1 MDGGATLIVA
11 DTNLIIAFA
20 LQTNDSALADSV
32 HEKDANWV
40 APPIWQSEFRNA
52 ALGMMRSGKIGMTT
66 ANSAFQFAMDN
77 VDTFDVS
84 TGAVLRLAESHGLSA
99 YDAEF
104 AALAEWL
111 ECKAVAFDDDLLKPG
126 LAIHPR
132 EFSK

>member
-1 MDGGATLIVA
+1 MDRGGTLIVA
-11 DTNLIIAFA
+11 DTNLIIALA
-20 LQTNDSALADSV
+20 CKTDDSPLAFSV
-32 HEKDANWV
+32 QQKDGNWI

-52 ALGMMRSGKIGMTT
+52 VLGMTRAGKIGMKT

-77 VDTFDVS
+77 VDSFDVS

-132 EFSK
+132 EFLK